1 MKNNFQG
8 VCFQIVMIHTFSL
21 GLNRIKKNMTKQGL
35 TIMIASYFSNI
46 DTESV
51 MKLKP
56 CVANGRSLDLVYV
69 GDKCRCK
76 S

>member
-1 MKNNFQG
+1 MT
-8 VCFQIVMIHTFSL
+8 HTFSL
-21 GLNRIKKNMTKQGL
+21 VTNRMKKNMTKQGL
-35 TIMIASYFSNI
+35 TIMIVSYFSNS

-69 GDKCRCK
+69 GDECRCK
-76 S
+76 R